1 MSNKELTQAERDEL
15 LKKFDQYSMTF
26 ADQESGFSESH
37 DFYRFSAGMLRKS
50 LRERN
55 TKRQNNWTVNNPDTK
70 KFREGLRRRLKAG
83 TAGKMDFDPVT
94 DVQKFP
100 TMKESFSWNR
110 FREALNEKFTEADS
124 GTMYPL
130 MLVAGVLQN
139 VIGMYQAAKPSYM
152 DWVTVISTKL
162 IDTPF
167 APLHGISFPREVGEQ
182 MPYPVS
188 KTAAL
193 SGKFHARKYGT
204 MLEITQELL
213 DDDQTGQFQ
222 MLSGQLGEY
231 LQLLTEVLVYG
242 RLASVGGMSYA
253 GFAPGSSETQPS
265 GESNWPWTVATSSF
279 IGGGYNKPAAFGAP
293 TVTNIEAGMIAMKQQ
308 KNLLGI
314 AIPVNPKR
322 ILTSPKYMFD
332 VAVVLNSAYY
342 PAVGGSAGTTGTT
355 FAINPLKGMA
365 DLTVTPFMF
374 DNTGAAVNNSTA
386 WYLVDD
392 SKPFFQLVQKEPV
405 SVEQEAPNSGESF
418 ARDVVRFKC
427 STRQIADFVDSRF
440 AWQGNDGSV

>member
-1 MSNKELTQAERDEL
+1 MENPRELTPQERDAI
-15 LKKFDQYSMTF
+15 LKKFDQYSLTW
-26 ADQESGFSESH
+26 ADQESGFSEEH
-37 DFYRFSAGMLRKS
+37 YFYRLGQRRS

-55 TKRQNNWTVNNPDTK
+55 SKRQNNWAINNPDTK
-70 KFREGLRRRLKAG
+70 KFREGLRARLKRG
-83 TAGKMDFDPVT
+83 TGGEMDFDPIK
-94 DVQKFP
+94 DVNKFP
-100 TMKESFSWNR
+100 AMKEGFNWTK
-110 FREALNEKFTEADS
+110 FRHKLNDRMREADS
-124 GTMYPL
+124 GSMYPL

-139 VIGMYQAAKPSYM
+139 VIGMYTLAKPSYL

-162 IDTPF
+162 QDTPY
-167 APLHGISFPREVGEQ
+167 APLHGLSFPREVGEQ

-204 MLEITQELL
+204 MLEMTQELL

-242 RLASVGGMSYA
+242 RLASVGGMQYA
-253 GFAPGSSETQPS
+253 GFQPGQSETKPS
-265 GESNWPWTVATSSF
+265 GETNWPWTLQSAPF
-279 IGGGYNKPAAFGAP
+279 IGGGYNKAASFGAP
-293 TVTNIEAGMIAMKQQ
+293 TVANIEIGMIAMKQQ

-314 AIPVNPKR
+314 AIPINPKR

-342 PAVGGSAGTTGTT
+342 PAVGGTAGTTGTT

-405 SVEQEAPNSGESF
+405 SVVQEAPNSGQGFE
-418 ARDVVRFKC
+418 RDVVRFKG